1 VRRIT
6 PPATAARCQN
16 SFMNL
21 LSSLE
26 REWLPA
32 RESLFDPV
40 PVLDALFPEV
50 PAEEHCFETLRVV
63 CRKVDQPL
71 VEILHLHTGRFELTH
86 EERDLG
92 ADLRSLLL
100 ELAHPLRVETT
111 AVPGHS
117 SFDLLEPGSNMHEAP
132 PSAYEPLD
140 QRPYDLERVV
150 GFLLGEDPHRAM
162 LNSALA

>member
-1 VRRIT
+1 
-6 PPATAARCQN
+6 
-16 SFMNL
+16 MNL

-40 PVLDALFPEV
+40 PVLDAVLAEV
-50 PAEEHCFETLRVV
+50 PAEEHGLVTLRVV
-63 CRKVDQPL
+63 RWKVDQPL
-71 VEILHLHTGRFELTH
+71 VEILHLHAGRLELTH

-92 ADLRSLLL
+92 ADLRSPIL
-100 ELAHPLRVETT
+100 ELAHPLRIETA

-117 SFDLLEPGSNMHEAP
+117 AFDLLEPAGHMDEAP
-132 PSAYEPLD
+132 ASSYEALD
-140 QRPYDLERVV
+140 QRPHDLERVV
-150 GFLLGEDPHRAM
+150 GLLLGEDPHRAM

>member
-1 VRRIT
+1 
-6 PPATAARCQN
+6 
-16 SFMNL
+16 MNL

-32 RESLFDPV
+32 RKSLFDPM
-40 PVLDALFPEV
+40 PVLDAFLAEV
-50 PAEEHCFETLRVV
+50 PAEEHCLVTLRVV
-63 CRKVDQPL
+63 RRKVDQPL
-71 VEILHLHTGRFELTH
+71 VEILHLHAGRLELTH

-100 ELAHPLRVETT
+100 ELAHPLRIETA

-117 SFDLLEPGSNMHEAP
+117 AFDSLEPAGHVYEAP
-132 PSAYEPLD
+132 ASAYEPLD
-140 QRPYDLERVV
+140 ERPHDLERVV

-162 LNSALA
+162 LNSAVA